1 MSDLQKQE
9 TIQSLSQKRG
19 VTWASGIFTA
29 LSFAFFGLSSY
40 IVFVRQN
47 GRFSLADTVM
57 MSLTVLMFV
66 TSLASLML
74 ARKNRGNLSAG
85 IIIGVSLVPPIIATL
100 MIKGF
105 ALISIAFIV
114 MLASILIFQVLPKT
128 FRRAAVIATVAAI
141 IITVGIEIWNPVFRE
156 HSSIASNFVAVSIAL
171 VVVALLAFSV
181 RWAWSGNLR
190 SQLIVSF
197 LMVAIIPLVVTV
209 TVVSYRSFSTQTP
222 IALETQSQIA
232 KRVAEQVKNFIF
244 EREQELHSLVNV
256 GDLGNVS
263 LEEQTTLLKNLLST
277 QSLYDELILVN
288 KYGREVS
295 YVSRLN
301 VVAPEELGNRTGQ
314 NEFEDPKTTGQ
325 TYYGPVAFNE
335 VNGQPYQIISI
346 PINNLRTGQLAYV
359 LIANFR
365 FKTVWDLMAQADV
378 AGSGSVYM
386 IDDQNRVVAHA
397 NPSIALQQ
405 KKVTLPAENSF
416 TTGLSGDQQ
425 VAMAREN
432 IVLNKQTFS
441 VIAEQPSSE
450 ALALPINNLIISIII
465 TLGMA
470 LLAAFVGVAI
480 ANFITNPIGKLSE
493 AAQAISQ
500 GDYSQQVVVNRQNE
514 IGTLATAFNS
524 MTAQLSELIGSLEQR
539 VAARTKDLATVAEVG
554 TATATIL
561 DTNKLLQEVVDLT
574 KERFNLYHSHIYL
587 LDEAGENLVLA
598 AGAGEPGRI
607 MVAEKRSI
615 PLNREQSLVARAAR
629 ERKGV
634 TVNDVTQAPD
644 FLPNPL
650 LPDTRSELAVPM
662 IAGGNV
668 IGVFDI
674 QSDQVGRFTDSDIN
688 IQTTLAAQ
696 VSTSIQNVRS
706 FEQSKSQADFASL
719 VNAIGQKIQRAATVE
734 DTLQTAI
741 RELGSALG
749 ATRVSANIGTSHQNA
764 GDDASRN

>member
-524 MTAQLSELIGSLEQR
+524 MTAQLSELIVSLEQR

-561 DTNKLLQEVVDLT
+561 DTTKLLQEVVNLT

-719 VNAIGQKIQRAATVE
+719 VNAIGQKIQRSATVE

>member
-301 VVAPEELGNRTGQ
+301 VVAPGELGNRTGQ